1 MPIKTVTIFIIL
13 IVMSVTMATGYSI
26 FKSELKVNGTI
37 TAMHK
42 VDIEIPEVGE
52 DENGVTRFTGDSN
65 FNSPLLGREVFR
77 VIEETAEGNT
87 ITTMLKAINTTFI
100 GIKLV
105 ANAEIT
111 LTIENNSG
119 KTFSNGSIE
128 IVEYMDTGEAVTNES
143 HTLSKTTVENGDTA
157 VATIAGD
164 MYSANVVAGTYYK
177 YKISFDVN
185 GITENY
191 YYILNMIP
199 KE

>member
-1 MPIKTVTIFIIL
+1 
-13 IVMSVTMATGYSI
+13 MATGYSI
-26 FKSELKVNGTI
+26 FKSELTINGTV
-37 TAMHK
+37 TATPK

-52 DENGVTRFTGDSN
+52 DENGVTRFTRDSN
-65 FNSPLLGREVFR
+65 FNSPLLRREVFR
-77 VIEETAEGNT
+77 VIEENAEGNT
-87 ITTMLKAINTTFI
+87 ITTMLQAINTTFL

-119 KTFSNGSIE
+119 KTFTNGSIE
-128 IVEYMDTGEAVTNES
+128 IVEYMDSGGTVTNEN
-143 HTLSKTTVENGDTA
+143 HTLSKTTVENGDSA
-157 VATIAGD
+157 VATITGD

-185 GITENY
+185 GITESY
-191 YYILNMIP
+191 YYILSIIP

>member
-1 MPIKTVTIFIIL
+1 
-13 IVMSVTMATGYSI
+13 MATGYSI
-26 FKSELKVNGTI
+26 FKSELIINGTVNV
-37 TAMHK
+37 TPK

-52 DENGVTRFTGDSN
+52 DENGVTRFTGDSS
-65 FNSPLLGREVFR
+65 FDSPLLGREVFR
-77 VIEETAEGNT
+77 VIEETAKGNT
-87 ITTMLKAINTTFI
+87 ITTMLQAINTTFL

-119 KTFSNGSIE
+119 KTFTNGNIQ
-128 IVEYMDTGEAVTNES
+128 ILEYSDTGEAVINEN

-157 VATIAGD
+157 IATITGD
-164 MYSANVVAGTYYK
+164 MYSANVVTGTYYK
-177 YKISFDVN
+177 YVISFDVN

-191 YYILNMIP
+191 YYILNMLP

>member
-1 MPIKTVTIFIIL
+1 
-13 IVMSVTMATGYSI
+13 MSITMATGYSI
-26 FKSELKVNGTI
+26 FKSELIINGTVNI
-37 TAMHK
+37 TPK

-52 DENGVTRFTGDSN
+52 DENGVTRFTGDSS

-87 ITTMLKAINTTFI
+87 ITTMLQAINTTFL

-128 IVEYMDTGEAVTNES
+128 IVEYMDSGEAVTNEN

-157 VATIAGD
+157 VATITGD
-164 MYSANVVAGTYYK
+164 MYSANVVTGTYYK
-177 YKISFDVN
+177 YVISFDVN
-185 GITENY
+185 GITEKY
-191 YYILNMIP
+191 YYILNMLP